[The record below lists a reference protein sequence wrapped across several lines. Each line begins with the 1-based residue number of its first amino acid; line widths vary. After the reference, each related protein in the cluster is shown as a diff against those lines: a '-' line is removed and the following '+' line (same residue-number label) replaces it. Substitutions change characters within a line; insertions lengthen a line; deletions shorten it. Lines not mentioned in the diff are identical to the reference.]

1 MDNLMLNNKIYL
13 EGKVV
18 SGMEFSHEMYGEGF
32 YTFLLEVT
40 RLSDSVDLLNIT
52 VSERLISNM
61 DLSIGKEIVVLG
73 QLRSY
78 NKFVDGANKLILTVF
93 ARNIEPCIEKSKNP
107 NEIFLDGYIC
117 KEPVYRKT
125 PFGREIADVLL
136 AVNRAYNKSDYI
148 PTIAWGRNSRF
159 CQTLEVGDNIRV
171 WGRLQSREYQKKIS
185 ENEVV
190 KKVAYEVS
198 ISKMEKVSDEEAKN
212 KDNKEKKP
220 KREPTENDIFCHDF
234 EQRLVEFLGTKVKV
248 VPKIDEQGRQGG
260 TIHIE
265 YYSAEDLERIYE
277 VLQQGRHEEKTLN
290 GEPKRLNV

>member
-18 SGMEFSHEMYGEGF
+18 SELEFSHEMFGEGF
-32 YTFLLEVT
+32 YSFNIEVM

-52 VSERLISNM
+52 ISERLINGF
-61 DLSIGKEIVVLG
+61 DLSIGKEVIIEG

-78 NKFVDGANKLILTVF
+78 NKFMNGANKLILTVF

-107 NEIFLDGYIC
+107 NEIYLDGFIC
-117 KEPVYRKT
+117 KEPVYRTT

-159 CQTLEVGDNIRV
+159 CQSLSVGDNIRV

-185 ENEVV
+185 DTEVI
-190 KKVAYEVS
+190 KKIAYEVS
-198 ISKMEKVSDEEAKN
+198 ISKMERVEKSTESSNSGDE
-212 KDNKEKKP
+212 
-220 KREPTENDIFCHDF
+220 I
-234 EQRLVEFLGTKVKV
+234 
-248 VPKIDEQGRQGG
+248 
-260 TIHIE
+260 
-265 YYSAEDLERIYE
+265 S
-277 VLQQGRHEEKTLN
+277 
-290 GEPKRLNV
+290 

>member
-93 ARNIEPCIEKSKNP
+93 ARNIEPCIEKS
-107 NEIFLDGYIC
+107 IY
-117 KEPVYRKT
+117 
-125 PFGREIADVLL
+125 A
-136 AVNRAYNKSDYI
+136 
-148 PTIAWGRNSRF
+148 RNQ
-159 CQTLEVGDNIRV
+159 CI
-171 WGRLQSREYQKKIS
+171 
-185 ENEVV
+185 
-190 KKVAYEVS
+190 
-198 ISKMEKVSDEEAKN
+198 EKL
-212 KDNKEKKP
+212 
-220 KREPTENDIFCHDF
+220 H
-234 EQRLVEFLGTKVKV
+234 L
-248 VPKIDEQGRQGG
+248 
-260 TIHIE
+260 
-265 YYSAEDLERIYE
+265 
-277 VLQQGRHEEKTLN
+277 EEKLQMCY
-290 GEPKRLNV
+290 

>member
-13 EGKVV
+13 EGKIV

-32 YTFLLEVT
+32 YTFLMEVT

-171 WGRLQSREYQKKIS
+171 WGRLQSREYQKKIN
-185 ENEVV
+185 ETEVV

-198 ISKMEKVSDEEAKN
+198 ISKMEKVPHEVNEEKDEVVAN
-212 KDNKEKKP
+212 
-220 KREPTENDIFCHDF
+220 ENDVT
-234 EQRLVEFLGTKVKV
+234 EKVTDS
-248 VPKIDEQGRQGG
+248 I
-260 TIHIE
+260 
-265 YYSAEDLERIYE
+265 
-277 VLQQGRHEEKTLN
+277 EEK
-290 GEPKRLNV
+290 GAI